1 MISRS
6 DTEDI
11 CFVDIDHKTSASY
24 VGTHVDAVFM
34 SSLTWLHTRQYFVW
48 LFSRC
53 TTTRRDGSMTHG
65 RVAWMASTRRARV
78 EDDGDEGED
87 ARVM

>member
-1 MISRS
+1 
-6 DTEDI
+6 
-11 CFVDIDHKTSASY
+11 
-24 VGTHVDAVFM
+24 
-34 SSLTWLHTRQYFVW
+34 
-48 LFSRC
+48 
-53 TTTRRDGSMTHG
+53 MTHG